1 MVLAV
6 AVISA
11 EGCLPDALVQQIYQG
26 QRRVQG
32 HLAAQ
37 SLVYHCL
44 TAAAGALSIWRIQ
57 RVMVQPELQQQG
69 LGKQLLS
76 QISALAQLQQVD
88 LLSTSF
94 GATVQLVQFWQRLG
108 FVAVK
113 LSQQAEQSSNE
124 FSVLMCRPLQS
135 PPIIDFAALQHWFGG
150 NLYQLADSVWS
161 TLDVVLLREWAL
173 PPVQQWSDFDQ
184 QNLQLFVAGQRDWQQ
199 SRVMLGRWLDLNY
212 QHLSADEAA
221 LWLRHC
227 WQGAAQSLPAHALNA
242 LALQLRQTRR
252 LADKHQVFSS

>member
-1 MVLAV
+1 M
-6 AVISA
+6 
-11 EGCLPDALVQQIYQG
+11 PDRFNGLL
-26 QRRVQG
+26 
-32 HLAAQ
+32 LAATGIGSWNNWR
-37 SLVYHCL
+37 SL
-44 TAAAGALSIWRIQ
+44 WRIQ

-69 LGKQLLS
+69 LGTQLLS
-76 QISALAQLQQVD
+76 QISALAQSQQVD

-94 GATVQLVQFWQRLG
+94 GATAQLVQFWQRLG

-124 FSVLMCRPLQS
+124 FSVLMCRPLRLPS
-135 PPIIDFAALQHWFGG
+135 VIDFPALQHWFGR

-173 PPVQQWSDFDQ
+173 PPVQQWSAFDQ

-212 QHLSADEAA
+212 QNLSSDEVA
-221 LWLRHC
+221 LWLRNC
-227 WQGAAQSLPAHALNA
+227 WQGAAQSLPVHAQDL
-242 LALQLRQTRR
+242 LAKQLRQTKW
-252 LADKHQVFSS
+252 LADMYQVYSC